1 MRYPALLAG
10 RVLTCLPPCVRC
22 GPPIAQAKRRCY
34 NGDVW
39 RRQPGLADDAAA
51 LRRGG
56 TLGYTHL
63 RRFPTFA
70 QAGIHSTA

>member
-1 MRYPALLAG
+1 MRYPHYW
-10 RVLTCLPPCVRC
+10 RVGCDLPAACVRC